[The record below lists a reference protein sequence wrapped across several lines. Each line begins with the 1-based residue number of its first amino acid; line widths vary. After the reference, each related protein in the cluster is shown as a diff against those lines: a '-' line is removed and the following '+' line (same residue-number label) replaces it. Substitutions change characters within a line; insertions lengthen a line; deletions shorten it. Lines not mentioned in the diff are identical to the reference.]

1 MKSSNYSRVR
11 GMSKSEIYSQVTSIE
26 GEIADIHK
34 EMLELKQRIIALI
47 EENQRLVMEN
57 EQLLLQIGAQTEEV
71 GGDQR
76 AGEGYDNLVRIYHE
90 GFHVC
95 NLHFGGL
102 RSEGDCLFCLS
113 FLNK

>member
-1 MKSSNYSRVR
+1 MKSSNYSEVR
-11 GMSKSEIYSQVTSIE
+11 GMSKSEIYSQVTGIE
-26 GEIADIHK
+26 AEISDIHK
-34 EMLELKQRIIALI
+34 EMLDLKQRIIALI

-57 EQLLLQIGAQTEEV
+57 EQLQAKVGAVDLEMYDEQN
-71 GGDQR
+71 
-76 AGEGYDNLVRIYHE
+76 AGEGHDNLLRIYNE

-102 RSEGDCLFCLS
+102 RSEGDCIFCLS